1 MCIRDRDIVGHG
13 YLILSGEDFGEI
25 NDVGG
30 SKTVIAVLCDL
41 AGDPVYDEI
50 FAGME
55 IGNFYAVD
63 FEG

>member
-1 MCIRDRDIVGHG
+1 M
-13 YLILSGEDFGEI
+13 SGEDFGEI